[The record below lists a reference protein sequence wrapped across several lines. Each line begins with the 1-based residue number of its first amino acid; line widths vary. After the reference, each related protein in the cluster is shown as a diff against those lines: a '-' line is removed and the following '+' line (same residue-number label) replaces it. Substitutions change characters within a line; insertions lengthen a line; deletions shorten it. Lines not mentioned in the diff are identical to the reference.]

1 MAAKPGGS
9 DEERTLIKQ
18 AVILCGGMG
27 TRLGALTAA
36 TPKPLLPVGDQPF
49 LQILI
54 QEIARSGVRHFLLL
68 AGHMADQVS
77 AFAEAATAHFGGAL
91 QIDVAIESEPA
102 GTGGALFE
110 ARERLSSE
118 FLLLNGDSFLDMRL
132 GSLSTLLDGDQEAVG
147 AVALR
152 EVEDSGRYGSVTTSG
167 KLITSFAEKREGAGI
182 GLINGGIYAFRRD
195 LILPRLKPICSLE
208 RDVLPVLAA
217 EGKIHGA
224 EVHGFFIDIG
234 LPETFAQAQQEL
246 IAHRCR
252 PAIFFDRDGVL
263 NRDHGHVGTISRFE
277 WTDGAIEA
285 VRLANTHGYYAFVV
299 TNQAGIAKGHYTL
312 GDYWCLRDH
321 IRADLAAHGAQIDD
335 ERFCPFHPDGSVAEF
350 SRASTDRKPAPGMLR
365 DLLRCWPVKRKGSFL
380 IGDQPT
386 DLEAAAGAGL
396 PGYGFEGGNL
406 ADFVNTLLS
415 GHERT
420 TT

>member
-1 MAAKPGGS
+1 MAAKRGGS
-9 DEERTLIKQ
+9 GEERTLIKQ

-54 QEIARSGVRHFLLL
+54 QEVARSGVRHFLLL

-118 FLLLNGDSFLDMRL
+118 FLLLNGDSFLDIQL
-132 GSLSTLLDGDQEAVG
+132 GSLSTLLDGNQEAVG

-167 KLITSFAEKREGAGI
+167 NLITSFAEKREGAGI

-195 LILPRLKPICSLE
+195 PLFKLVQPRSSLE
-208 RDVLPVLAA
+208 RDVLPQIAG
-217 EGKIHGA
+217 EGRLLGSETK
-224 EVHGFFIDIG
+224 GFFIDIG
-234 LPETFAQAQQEL
+234 LPETFAEAQEAL
-246 IAHRCR
+246 VAHRRR

-263 NRDHGHVGTISRFE
+263 NRDHGHVGTPERFE
-277 WTDGAIEA
+277 WSDGAVEA
-285 VRLANTHGYYAFVV
+285 IRLANDSGYYAFVV
-299 TNQAGIAKGHYTL
+299 TNQAGIAKGKYSIA
-312 GDYWCLRDH
+312 DYWSLRDF
-321 IRADLAAHGAQIDD
+321 IRDEVADAGAQIDD
-335 ERFCPFHPDGSVAEF
+335 ERFCPFHPEGIVPEF
-350 SRASTDRKPAPGMLR
+350 RGASPDRKPAPGMIL
-365 DLLRCWPVKRKGSFL
+365 DLLAKWPVETTGSFL

-386 DLEAAAGAGL
+386 DLEAAEQAGIEA
-396 PGYGFEGGNL
+396 FRFAGGNL
-406 ADFVNTLLS
+406 REFVQQCIRGTR
-415 GHERT
+415 HD
-420 TT
+420 